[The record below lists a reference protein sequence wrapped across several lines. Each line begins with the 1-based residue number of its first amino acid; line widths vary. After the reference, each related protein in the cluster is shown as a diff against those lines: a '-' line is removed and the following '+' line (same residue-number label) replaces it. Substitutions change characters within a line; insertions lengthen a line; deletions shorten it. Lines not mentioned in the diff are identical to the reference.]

1 MNTERENNHAI
12 DKPAYDA
19 PRTERVQVATEG
31 GFAASQG
38 VTDNSPSGWL
48 EQGRRRGF
56 RYLERSVTNLLIFKV
71 RYDETN

>member
-12 DKPAYDA
+12 GKPAYDA

-38 VTDNSPSGWL
+38 VTENSPSGVAVDGWNKAGGADSDTWSD
-48 EQGRRRGF
+48 Q
-56 RYLERSVTNLLIFKV
+56 
-71 RYDETN
+71 